1 MEVRGKRKF
10 IAFLISIGLFFIILS
25 FVIFFIMPMPS
36 AATEINALGVFSGM
50 LGAAIMII
58 SGAFYAG
65 NAAVHKVTNNHANE
79 NTN

>member
-10 IAFLISIGLFFIILS
+10 IAFIISIGLFFIVLS
-25 FVIFFIMPMPS
+25 FVIFFLMPVPS
-36 AATEINALGVFSGM
+36 KDTEINALGVFSGM

-65 NAAVHKVTNNHANE
+65 NAMVHKATSE
-79 NTN
+79 NKDSN